1 MWIPHAVARS
11 IQPAHPTSFY
21 QAVGQI
27 CSTASMA
34 HNLAQ
39 CQALVHNAV
48 AAGAKVF
55 FLFLDV

>member
-1 MWIPHAVARS
+1 MKGTNHRQLMVP
-11 IQPAHPTSFY
+11 

-27 CSTASMA
+27 CATASMS

-39 CQALVHNAV
+39 CQMLVGKAV

-55 FLFLDV
+55 

>member
-1 MWIPHAVARS
+1 MLL
-11 IQPAHPTSFY
+11 

-27 CSTASMA
+27 CATASMA

-39 CQALVHNAV
+39 CQMLVRKAV

-55 FLFLDV
+55 WIPNAQ